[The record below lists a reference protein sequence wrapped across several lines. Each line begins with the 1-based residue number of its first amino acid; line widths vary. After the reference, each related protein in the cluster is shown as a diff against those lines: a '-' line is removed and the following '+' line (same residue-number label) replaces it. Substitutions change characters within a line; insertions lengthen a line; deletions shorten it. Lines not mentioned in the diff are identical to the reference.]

1 MLLFTRLYWLYWYNH
16 QMPQEPMKHV
26 GPAQKAQKRFT
37 KSQTPSSTRP
47 LSQYWIL
54 LQVDYCAFRVP
65 IKLWYFLSSCGGT
78 TGSAVSWEHWDT
90 GLIPWPSGLRI
101 WHCCSRGLD
110 CKHSLDLICRATK
123 KKKKSMLFTSW
134 GKKLELCWVFLHLFY
149 TLD

>member
-78 TGSAVSWEHWDT
+78 TGSVVSWEHWDT
-90 GLIPWPSGLRI
+90 GFIPWPSGLRI

-110 CKHSLDLICRATK
+110 CKYSLDLIPGLGAPHAAGRLK
-123 KKKKSMLFTSW
+123 KKKKVCYS
-134 GKKLELCWVFLHLFY
+134 HLGEKN
-149 TLD
+149 